1 MRVDYAREKLYQA
14 VESLISGGTIKHRV
28 AATGQFLIRLKSED
42 FPQDLREKYD
52 NIMKQLTEFPPEFNA
67 DSSFSASTRRMTDP
81 DAEKLAKDIFNL
93 YVAIRGG
100 I

>member
-14 VESLISGGTIKHRV
+14 VESLISDGTLKHRV

-42 FPQDLREKYD
+42 FPQDLRKNYD
-52 NIMKQLTEFPPEFNA
+52 NIMEHLTEFHPEFNA
-67 DSSFSASTRRMTDP
+67 DSSFAASTRRMTDR

-93 YVAIRGG
+93 YVDLTGG